1 MDNLLRGPRTA
12 MKARTGAIH
21 PMAMVETSEVT
32 SVADEGYAR
41 MRADIIFGRLK
52 PAQRLRLEVLRQDYG
67 LSVTTLREILNRLA
81 SERLVVAEGKRG
93 FEVAPISIDNLKEL
107 ADLRLVLECHAIDQ
121 SFARADVEWE
131 GRVVSSHHKLAATE
145 KLMKS
150 QIGSSEQWKQ
160 YDSEFHQAL
169 ISNCGSVTLMEAHAA
184 AFDRYFRYQMI
195 AFQFR
200 DEAPIRQHRDLLE
213 CALSRNAGRAKT
225 VLKEHVGDCVQHT
238 IAHWPK

>member
-1 MDNLLRGPRTA
+1 
-12 MKARTGAIH
+12 
-21 PMAMVETSEVT
+21 MAVVATSEVT

-41 MRADIIFGRLK
+41 IRADIIFGRLK
-52 PAQRLRLEVLRQDYG
+52 PSQRLRLEVFRQEYG
-67 LSVTTLREILNRLA
+67 LSVTTLREILNRLT
-81 SERLVVAEGKRG
+81 SERLVVAEGQRG

-107 ADLRLVLECHAIDQ
+107 ADLRLLLESHAIDQ
-121 SFARADVEWE
+121 SFACADVEWE
-131 GRVVSSHHKLAATE
+131 GRVVSAHHKLAATE

-195 AFQFR
+195 TFQFR
-200 DEAPIRQHRDLLE
+200 DEAPIRQHKQLLD
-213 CALSRNAGRAKT
+213 CALGRDAGKAKKI
-225 VLKEHVGDCVQHT
+225 LKEHVGDCVQHT
-238 IAHWPK
+238 ISHWPSVRTD

>member
-1 MDNLLRGPRTA
+1 
-12 MKARTGAIH
+12 
-21 PMAMVETSEVT
+21 MAMVEIPELT
-32 SVADEGYAR
+32 SVGDEGYAR
-41 MRADIIFGRLK
+41 IRGDIIFGRLK
-52 PAQRLRLEVLRQDYG
+52 PSQRLRLEVLRKDYG
-67 LSVTTLREILNRLA
+67 LSVTTLREVLNRLA

-93 FEVAPISIDNLKEL
+93 FEVAPISIENLKEL
-107 ADLRLVLECHAIDQ
+107 ADLRLLLECHAIEQ

-131 GRVVSSHHKLAATE
+131 GRVVSAHHKLAATE

-169 ISNCGSVTLMEAHAA
+169 ISNCGSATLMEAHAA

-195 AFQFR
+195 TFQFR
-200 DEAPIRQHRDLLE
+200 DEAPIRQHKDLLD
-213 CALSRNAGRAKT
+213 CALARDAETAKT

-238 IAHWPK
+238 ISRWPKVPG